1 MKIVAWSIQ
10 IVLESGKIIT
20 SADMPDY
27 LSQQIDDWLS
37 ELEEE

>member
-20 SADMPDY
+20 CSDLPDY
-27 LSQQIDDWLS
+27 VSQPIDEWLS